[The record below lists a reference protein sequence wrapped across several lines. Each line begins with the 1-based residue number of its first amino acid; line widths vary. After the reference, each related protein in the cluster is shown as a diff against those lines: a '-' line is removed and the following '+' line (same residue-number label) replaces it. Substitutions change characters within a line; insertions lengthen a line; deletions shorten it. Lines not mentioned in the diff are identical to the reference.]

1 MVSDPEAGPGDEG
14 EAIVNVASSRRFSS
28 HRTIAEYAADIW
40 KTTPCLV
47 E

>member
-1 MVSDPEAGPGDEG
+1 MVSDPEARPADEG
-14 EAIVNVASSRRFSS
+14 EAIVNVAPSRKVSS